1 VASPSVDTLKKVPL
15 FEDIEGRDLRNIAE
29 SFKQRTFNAG
39 DTISSEGK
47 GAAGFFVIESGI
59 ATVTVGGREVGTMK
73 AGDYFG
79 EIALIDQGARTATV
93 TAQTDLH
100 TYGMTFWEFRPIV
113 ENNSQLAW
121 KLLQALAKKLR
132 EAELRAQ
139 PST

>member
-1 VASPSVDTLKKVPL
+1 VATPSVETLQKVPL
-15 FEDIEGRDLRNIAE
+15 FEDLESRELRRIAE
-29 SFKQRTFNAG
+29 SFKERTFGAG

-113 ENNSQLAW
+113 EANSQLAW
-121 KLLQALAKKLR
+121 KLLQTLAKKLR
-132 EAELRAQ
+132 AAEQRAQ
-139 PST
+139 PDA